1 MMINAAHQMAINY
14 SMRKRDRG
22 REREKS
28 SLPATGYSLPA
39 CHLPLIVAEWNYS
52 ITLLNWI
59 PRIWQGQT
67 RSLLIALK
75 ALITVNCFH
84 NIFRQ
89 PGKLLHLPHSTIE
102 PYLHATCHMP
112 HAWRRPCLTLPPFA
126 AGFGISIL
134 LRRVTKYLR
143 TLDVSST
150 LSSIPKPG
158 ILAHNIKR
166 QPEERERQRER
177 GSQGSPLKIQLKFSW
192 TKAPA
197 ARSRLGW
204 AIN

>member
-22 REREKS
+22 RGRAE
-28 SLPATGYSLPA
+28 SLLYLPQGILCLPA
-39 CHLPLIVAEWNYS
+39 CHLPLPLIVAEWNYS

-89 PGKLLHLPHSTIE
+89 PGKLLPPIE

-166 QPEERERQRER
+166 
-177 GSQGSPLKIQLKFSW
+177 
-192 TKAPA
+192 
-197 ARSRLGW
+197 
-204 AIN
+204 

>member
-14 SMRKRDRG
+14 SMRKR
-22 REREKS
+22 EREIFS
-28 SLPATGYSLPA
+28 TCHRVFSACLPPA
-39 CHLPLIVAEWNYS
+39 SHSCRVK
-52 ITLLNWI
+52 LLNYVI
-59 PRIWQGQT
+59 KLNTPHLARANEVAFDRT
-67 RSLLIALK
+67 KSFN
-75 ALITVNCFH
+75 NC
-84 NIFRQ
+84 
-89 PGKLLHLPHSTIE
+89 KLLSQHFSTARKASCPLSTIE

-166 QPEERERQRER
+166 ATRGERERDRER

>member
-1 MMINAAHQMAINY
+1 MPLIKWQSITQW
-14 SMRKRDRG
+14 
-22 REREKS
+22 ERETGGER
-28 SLPATGYSLPA
+28 SLLYLPQGILCLPA
-39 CHLPLIVAEWNYS
+39 CLPPASHSCRVK
-52 ITLLNWI
+52 LLNYVI
-59 PRIWQGQT
+59 KLNTPHLARANEVAFDRT
-67 RSLLIALK
+67 KSFN
-75 ALITVNCFH
+75 NC
-84 NIFRQ
+84 
-89 PGKLLHLPHSTIE
+89 KLLSQHFSTARKASCPLSTIE

-166 QPEERERQRER
+166 QPEERERQRE
-177 GSQGSPLKIQLKFSW
+177 GQSG
-192 TKAPA
+192 
-197 ARSRLGW
+197 
-204 AIN
+204 